1 MKVLNVSFTLLLP
14 SLLPSSL
21 FFLPHPLIIHLCLQ
35 YVSSLAPQLLC
46 SIDLDPRLSAL
57 GIFMSKMVHSTQAA
71 NSGEHSLFICVSS
84 QTLLIS
90 RIVYNYKSI
99 RLPEFPMN
107 ILLYSIGCIMI
118 NYFFLIKSAFSQWW
132 RSKSLGVSICIKRK
146 TQSMQVQ

>member
-1 MKVLNVSFTLLLP
+1 MKGWNSDSNKSLARIKLACLMIRQKVESFKCKFYTSP
-14 SLLPSSL
+14 SLPPSFVP
-21 FFLPHPLIIHLCLQ
+21 FFPPSPLIIHLCLQ

-118 NYFFLIKSAFSQWW
+118 NYFF
-132 RSKSLGVSICIKRK
+132 
-146 TQSMQVQ
+146 